1 METRAYFLPRTRP
14 KSPPVLRD
22 RRSPRRHPRVG
33 DTAVIIGRVRTR
45 GREPS
50 SSGHFINLDFTEGER
65 CLSAGR
71 RVPKTT
77 VVRTLAIGRTPTGSS
92 MRQDV
97 KQISVGISG
106 RRPGMPAYGTT
117 SASHL
122 SLALRVF
129 SLEEAIV
136 VCSFIP
142 PNPPTLLP
150 RYVLPAPCTM
160 HPLRSTP
167 FPCYRLS
174 FAWITSGSHSN
185 PHVHSCVHSH
195 RCPLS
200 GCTAPKVPVWRA
212 GRAEFENPRT
222 HHHGAGVQARLPY
235 MGRILIRQFAPS
247 MNNGKHSGWEHSSRP
262 RS

>member
-1 METRAYFLPRTRP
+1 METRAHFLPRTRP

-33 DTAVIIGRVRTR
+33 DTVVIIGRVRTQ

-97 KQISVGISG
+97 KQISVGISD

-160 HPLRSTP
+160 HPLRSSPSPVIGYPSPGLRLAPIQTRTSTP
-167 FPCYRLS
+167 VSTRAGVRCRVAPHRKFPCGVPAERSSKTLGP
-174 FAWITSGSHSN
+174 ITTGPGPKLGYHIWEESLLGSSLH
-185 PHVHSCVHSH
+185 
-195 RCPLS
+195 L
-200 GCTAPKVPVWRA
+200 
-212 GRAEFENPRT
+212 
-222 HHHGAGVQARLPY
+222 
-235 MGRILIRQFAPS
+235 
-247 MNNGKHSGWEHSSRP
+247 
-262 RS
+262 